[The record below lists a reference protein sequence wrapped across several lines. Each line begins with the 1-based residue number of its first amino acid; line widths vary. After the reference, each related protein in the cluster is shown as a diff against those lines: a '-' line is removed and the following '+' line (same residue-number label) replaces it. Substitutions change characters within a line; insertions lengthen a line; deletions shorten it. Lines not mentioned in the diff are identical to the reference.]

1 MIEGR
6 DISKR
11 YGEQVL
17 FSHASF
23 RLPPGARVGVV
34 GPNGAGKT
42 TLFELMCGEADCD
55 AGSVVRRKDLRLGYL
70 PQQVP
75 TAPEGTTLL
84 AFASSLMPSRGAI
97 AEEMADLDRALPA
110 ASGDDARR
118 ILVRLGELQERLE
131 RMGEYAADA
140 LAAQTLRGIGF
151 APGDPDRPF
160 ADFSGGW
167 KMRAA
172 LARALLSE
180 PEVLLLDEPGNYLD
194 LPAIE
199 FLRRALAAFRGTL
212 AMISHDRYLLETL
225 TRETWCVAFGKVERY
240 PGPYSFYERE
250 RAARAE
256 TAAAARKNELRRRK
270 EIERFVDRFR
280 AKATLAKRVQSK
292 IRLLE
297 KMEETDEVLLAHGRT
312 DFRIPP
318 PPSSGREIL
327 RAEGLGFAYEPGK
340 WIFRGADLSIQR
352 GDKTCLVGPNGAGK
366 TTLLRVLAGRLAP
379 GEGSVRY
386 GLRVAPG
393 YQSQES
399 AETLDPTATC
409 LGILRA
415 VAPDAAEKDLRS
427 ALGGFG
433 FSGAAAEKT
442 VSVLSGGE
450 RIRLAFARLLVR
462 PPNLLLL
469 DEPTTHLDLESRA
482 ALERAI
488 LAYEGTAIVVSHDIA
503 FVRAVARE
511 ILELRGD
518 GTLRR
523 YAGGYDEYRAAADRE
538 GGGGAPENAKKA
550 ATGAEVPEPAEE
562 AKAKARER
570 AAERKALASEL
581 RKAEKALEK
590 AEEEIAALEGEEGR
604 LAAVLADPASGEAER
619 AEAGK
624 ALKALAAEKA
634 EAEARWEEAGERR
647 DTLAARLQTLAP

>member
-11 YGEQVL
+11 YGGQII
-17 FSHASF
+17 FARAAF

-42 TLFELMCGEADCD
+42 TLFELMTGEAECD
-55 AGSVVRRKDLRLGYL
+55 AGTISRRKDLRLGYL

-75 TAPEGTTLL
+75 AAPDGTTLL
-84 AFASSLMPSRGAI
+84 AFASSRMPSRGAI
-97 AEEMADLDRALPA
+97 ASEMADLDRALPA
-110 ASGDDARR
+110 ASGDGARR

-151 APGDPDRPF
+151 APGDLARPF

-225 TRETWCVAFGKVERY
+225 TRETWCVAFGKIERY
-240 PGPYSFYERE
+240 PGPYSYYERE

-270 EIERFVDRFR
+270 EIERFVERFR

-297 KMEETDEVLLAHGRT
+297 KMEETDEIVLARGRD

-318 PPSSGREIL
+318 PPACGREVL
-327 RAEGLGFAYEPGK
+327 RAEGLGFAYEPGR
-340 WIFRGADLSIQR
+340 WIFRGADLSLQR
-352 GDKTCLVGPNGAGK
+352 GEKTCLVGPNGAGK

-379 GEGSVRY
+379 GEGTMRFGVHVS
-386 GLRVAPG
+386 PG
-393 YQSQES
+393 YQSQDS

-409 LGILRA
+409 LGVLRA
-415 VAPDAAEKDLRS
+415 VAPDAAERDLRTT
-427 ALGGFG
+427 LGGFG
-433 FSGAAAEKT
+433 FSGASAEKT

-450 RIRLAFARLLVR
+450 KIRLAFARLLVR

-482 ALERAI
+482 ALERA
-488 LAYEGTAIVVSHDIA
+488 LVAYEGTALVVSHDIA

-523 YAGGYDEYRAAADRE
+523 YVGGYDEYRAAADRAAGVPAAEPARKEE
-538 GGGGAPENAKKA
+538 GGSAPAAAAPADDGGD
-550 ATGAEVPEPAEE
+550 
-562 AKAKARER
+562 AKARQRER
-570 AAERKALASEL
+570 AAERKAVASEL

-590 AEEEIAALEGEEGR
+590 AEADVTALETR
-604 LAAVLADPASGEAER
+604 LAALLADPATGETER

-624 ALKALAAEKA
+624 ALKALAEKKA
-634 EAEARWEEAGERR
+634 AAEARWEELGQRR
-647 DTLAARLQTLAP
+647 DSLAARLAEG

>member
-11 YGEQVL
+11 YGDQIL
-17 FSHASF
+17 FSRASF

-42 TLFELMCGEADCD
+42 TLFDLMTGEADCD
-55 AGSVVRRKDLRLGYL
+55 AGTISRRRDLRLGYL

-75 TAPEGTTLL
+75 SAPPGTTLL

-97 AEEMADLDRALPA
+97 ASEMAGLDRALPA

-151 APGDPDRPF
+151 APGDPGRPF

-199 FLRRALAAFRGTL
+199 YLRRALAAFRGTL

-225 TRETWCVAFGKVERY
+225 TRETWCVAFGKIERY

-256 TAAAARKNELRRRK
+256 QAAAARKNELRRRK

-297 KMEETDEVLLAHGRT
+297 KMEETDEVLVAHGRT

-327 RAEGLGFAYEPGK
+327 RAEGLGFAYEPGR
-340 WIFRGADLSIQR
+340 WIFRGADLSLQR

-379 GEGSVRY
+379 GEGNLRY
-386 GLRVAPG
+386 GLRVSPG

-488 LAYEGTAIVVSHDIA
+488 VAYEGTAIVVSHDIA

-523 YAGGYDEYRAAADRE
+523 YTGGYDEYRAAADRE
-538 GGGGAPENAKKA
+538 GGVPPEKGADA
-550 ATGAEVPEPAEE
+550 PEPADD

-570 AAERKALASEL
+570 AAERKALASDL

-590 AEEEIAALEGEEGR
+590 AEAELAALEGEETR
-604 LAAVLADPASGEAER
+604 LAAMLADPAAGEAER
-619 AEAGK
+619 ADAGK

-634 EAEARWEEAGERR
+634 EAEARWEEAGTAR
-647 DTLAARLQTLAP
+647 DTLAARLQTLAS